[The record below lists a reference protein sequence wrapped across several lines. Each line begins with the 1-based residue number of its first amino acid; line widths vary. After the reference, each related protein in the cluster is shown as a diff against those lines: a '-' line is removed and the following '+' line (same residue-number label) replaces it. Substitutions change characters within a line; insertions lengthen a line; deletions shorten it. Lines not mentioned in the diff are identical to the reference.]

1 MNRISRTLIL
11 IFFSFCF
18 SLHAQTL
25 DNRADIGPFNA
36 RQRSIALQI
45 DYTDHNR
52 WYLGTEGGGLW
63 ISNDAGK
70 KWAKLDATNKL
81 GSKPIDI
88 AQDYDDPNII
98 LYASPQSS
106 NSFDYNF
113 PNPGLFRSNDNGV
126 SFTKITDANNSVIK
140 SFTPYDLEIVNSK
153 TFMQTNSGIYK
164 IANNGTATELY
175 NSPSE
180 SVFRMEVIKENAT
193 TEHILFTQDNNA
205 IFKGKDGGSF
215 TKVFSVSNAP
225 GIDIG
230 HSKNNPNIVYAAVAF
245 SGQGGSNTVKQ
256 IHKSTDFGATW
267 TKVYNRT
274 STQEFCDQGDI
285 WFGYFDFN
293 GLWVDD
299 NDPNKLIISSTTM
312 AYSKDGGKQWYYMKD
327 DDYSDE
333 RTGSGDFWPQSFQR
347 NPANGKLVIGCDHGL
362 SEGNDAG
369 FFDLTGTIPPKTTQ
383 YGIDRE
389 ERALGVNAFTG
400 YVGTFLSPNGNDFVI
415 AGQDRGGWISK
426 GGTLKYSGGGDVY
439 NILITDNYVHTFN
452 KHGTSLIET
461 YTHSGVYTS
470 SLDFNNTNVDTY
482 NTGNQVGQAANV
494 IYYANDFPHEAT
506 HKHFL
511 IKAVAPNYNTA
522 SIVYQSNTEIKSVTT
537 HPTSGNTYILEG
549 ETIKRINN
557 ASGVA
562 TTLVTGATDVTEIE
576 LQMDNE
582 NMAYGFSENGDLFK
596 FDLTNGTK
604 TNIAG
609 AKNFNPPHGEII
621 RNYAFEALHD
631 KLLYLGTNYGV
642 FSSIDKGKTWQKEAA
657 FPDVM
662 VFDIDIRP
670 TDHKVFF
677 FTYGMG
683 AITMTIKPNFLGV
696 KAYKDIENK
705 NNFNFTLFPNPTAQS
720 LTVKSE
726 DWSGDKV
733 HVSIFTLE
741 GKMVLEC
748 IKDRKSFQNN
758 TSFSV
763 DVSKLQS
770 GHYLLQ
776 VKDEKSALVKLFA
789 VQ

>member
-45 DYTDHNR
+45 DYTNHNR

-63 ISNDAGK
+63 ISTDAGK

-98 LYASPQSS
+98 LYASPKAS
-106 NSFDYNF
+106 NSLDYDF
-113 PNPGLFRSNDNGV
+113 PNPGLFRSTDNGV
-126 SFTKITDANNSVIK
+126 SFTKITDPSNSVIN
-140 SFTPYDLEIVNSK
+140 SFTPYDLQIVNSK
-153 TFMQTNSGIYK
+153 IFMQTNSGIYK
-164 IANNGTATELY
+164 IANNGTATEVY
-175 NSPSE
+175 NSASE
-180 SVFRMEVIKENAT
+180 SVTRMEVLKENNT

-205 IFKGKDGGSF
+205 IYKGTDGGTF
-215 TKVFSVSNAP
+215 TPVLNIPNAS

-230 HSKNNPNIVYAAVAF
+230 FSRSNPSIVYVAVAI
-245 SGQGGSNTVKQ
+245 GGDTVKQ
-256 IHKSTDFGATW
+256 IHKSTDYGATW
-267 TKVYNRT
+267 TTIYNRT
-274 STQEFCDQGDI
+274 NSQEFCNQGDI
-285 WFGYFDFN
+285 WFGYYDFN

-299 NDPNKLIISSTTM
+299 IDPNKLIITSTDM
-312 AYSKDGGKQWYYMKD
+312 AYSNDGGLNWFFMKNED
-327 DDYSDE
+327 DMDE
-333 RTGSGDFWPQSFQR
+333 RTGVGDYWPQSFQR
-347 NPANGKLVIGCDHGL
+347 NPANGKIIIGCDHGL
-362 SEGNDAG
+362 AEGNDSG
-369 FFDLTGTIPPKTTQ
+369 FFDLTGSTPPKVTK
-383 YGIDRE
+383 YGTDWVE
-389 ERALGVNAFTG
+389 KSLGVNAFTG
-400 YVGTFLSPNGNDFVI
+400 YVGTYLGNSGNDFVI
-415 AGQDRGGWISK
+415 AGQDRGAWISTA
-426 GGTLKYSGGGDVY
+426 GTLKYAGGADVY
-439 NILITDNYVHTFN
+439 NLLITDNYVHTFN
-452 KHGTSLIET
+452 KHGSNLIET
-461 YTHSGVYTS
+461 YSRSGVYNS
-470 SLDFNNTNVDTY
+470 ALAFNNTNVETY
-482 NTGNQVGQAANV
+482 NTGNQASQAANV
-494 IYYANDFPHEAT
+494 VYYANDFPHEAT